1 MLRTQFRWQEHWLH
15 VHRGPRGRILRV
27 EAVSCATGGRD
38 RYAQSVARAVSRCNV
53 LSDRGRDG
61 GKRAWLSGASEC
73 RVRRRIVV
81 DPSRRGQGRCMGK
94 DHSTRAR
101 GFEIAL
107 DRRLTKL
114 PTAGSLTA
122 PLEALMLRPPNSP
135 GGGPRASYAEGRR
148 RKRRSSSNRG
158 IRISRPATSC

>member
-1 MLRTQFRWQEHWLH
+1 MDALESMRVGPVIPVIVSDDVAHAVPLARALVAGRVRALEVTWRTR
-15 VHRGPRGRILRV
+15 
-27 EAVSCATGGRD
+27 
-38 RYAQSVARAVSRCNV
+38 VARDVSRCNV

-81 DPSRRGQGRCMGK
+81 DPARRGQGRCMGK

-107 DRRLTKL
+107 ERRLTKL

-122 PLEALMLRPPNSP
+122 PLEA
-135 GGGPRASYAEGRR
+135 
-148 RKRRSSSNRG
+148 
-158 IRISRPATSC
+158 